1 MNENLIL
8 LVIGLAAGILSGFLG
23 IGGGIII
30 IPALVMVLSFPQK
43 LAQGTSL
50 ALLLPPVGAFAVMNY
65 YKAGNVDFKA
75 AGIMVVTFVIGSY
88 FASKYAVHID
98 EVILKRAFAVF
109 LIIYGVKLL
118 IGK

>member
-1 MNENLIL
+1 MNENIIL
-8 LVIGLAAGILSGFLG
+8 LIIGLAAGLLSGFLG

-30 IPALVMVLSFPQK
+30 IPALVMTLSFPQK

-50 ALLLPPVGAFAVMNY
+50 ALLLPPVGILAVMNY

-75 AGIMVVTFVIGSY
+75 AGIMIVTFVIGSY
-88 FASKYAVHID
+88 FASKYAVNLNEI
-98 EVILKRAFAVF
+98 VLKRVFASF
-109 LIIYGVKLL
+109 LIIYGIKLL